1 MPLGQLTEP
10 VRPAEA
16 TADSPTVGPH
26 HRTVQW
32 VHQETTPEGQ
42 NLAVTNSYVELGL
55 GLNRWD
61 EDRGEW
67 VPAQAQFE
75 QTREGYFIA
84 RQTQHQVILS
94 PDLAVEGAVDLLTP
108 DGQRLR
114 STPLGIALLDTQ
126 SGLSVMLGEITS
138 CQGEWLAPGELIYRG
153 AFEGL
158 NAHVRYRLSLSG
170 FEQDI
175 LLEDEIGPEL
185 VAELGLDPR
194 STRALVLTEVFEGP
208 EPERVDVGPGI
219 ERLSFGAMHIDPG
232 QAFRIESDRAE
243 ASAPVR
249 PSWELIEGRQF
260 VVESVDYVALGALMD
275 ALPKPDQGRIDT
287 LKSRVRRTAS
297 VTPKRLAPRQAQ
309 TEGGGRVHTA
319 MLAERAG
326 SSEGG
331 ALRVPEG
338 RPAGFT
344 NRASWNSALRGGQH
358 RGRALSGFEP
368 VEAGGWGAGVERS
381 GLRGWSPGLATMEK
395 PARGLVLDYAL
406 QLSTGQSNHV
416 FKGDTTYY
424 VSVTAAL
431 PLKGL
436 TTFEGGTVIKFT
448 NGAKLKIEGPIA
460 WQGTAYRPVVLTAR
474 DDASVGDAVQYAN
487 NLSGYYAAV
496 ALEIDRTTNATAAIL
511 QHFRIAHA
519 QTAIAISGQAGHVF
533 SHGQLV
539 SCQRGFSPTNA
550 ESSLRNLLFH
560 NVLTNFSGSGS
571 TGRCEHLTVHTAT
584 WLNYNNACAWLYLT
598 NCLLAGVTNAG
609 TVTVSVGGVSL
620 GSASGVFQTVGQG
633 ANYLAADSPYR
644 NYSGASTSINSEL
657 AATLKSLTTYPPL
670 VLSNDFTSSVTLS
683 PQAQRD
689 AAARDLGYH
698 YAPLDYCWS
707 GLNLTSATLLLT
719 NGVAVGMYGSSGTTL
734 RTGAKFISEGRP
746 SMLNRL
752 VQYQAVQEQ
761 PVVWGTSGSGAGVLS
776 LNASSPPEVRLRFT
790 DVSVLAHVAAKR
802 HLIAGLGGSILSTLA
817 LSDSQIRGVNIS
829 VWAYAP
835 GMAISWR
842 NNLMQRCLL
851 YCYQVDIPGYY
862 GFTLDAYN
870 NLFLNGSLT
879 FSKGDTRT
887 AWTLKDNAF
896 DNATASASGYL
907 TLGNNG
913 YINTTSLGGSSNVV
927 VSSFTY
933 ANATLGN
940 WYHASTNFI
949 DRGSRLAG
957 AAGLYHHTTTTNQVK
972 DASTAVDIGFH
983 YVATDAN
990 GLPLDYDGD
999 GWADYFEDRN
1009 GNGGSPDSGETDW
1022 QVSENGTTGVP
1033 GLEVFTPME

>member
-1 MPLGQLTEP
+1 MPLGQLDDP
-10 VRPAEA
+10 VPPAEA

-42 NLAVTNSYVELGL
+42 NLAITNSYVELGL

-61 EDRGEW
+61 ADRGDW
-67 VPAQAQFE
+67 VPAQAEFE
-75 QTREGYFIA
+75 QTADGYFIA

-94 PDLAVEGAVDLLTP
+94 PDLAVEGAVDFLTP

-126 SGLSVMLGEITS
+126 SGMSVMLGEITS
-138 CQGEWLAPGELIYRG
+138 CQAEWLAPGEVIYRG

-185 VAELGLDPR
+185 VAELGLDPG

-249 PSWELIEGRQF
+249 PSWELIEGRRF
-260 VVESVDYVALGALMD
+260 LVEWVDYVALGPLMD

-297 VTPKRLAPRQAQ
+297 VTPRRLAPRHAHL
-309 TEGGGRVHTA
+309 EGNGGSPVAKPGEEEWWLR
-319 MLAERAG
+319 
-326 SSEGG
+326 SSE
-331 ALRVPEG
+331 
-338 RPAGFT
+338 
-344 NRASWNSALRGGQH
+344 
-358 RGRALSGFEP
+358 RGRAERGGDSHALRSAATRSDDGAWP
-368 VEAGGWGAGVERS
+368 GRRPARPHGWGTGVELAS
-381 GLRGWSPGLATMEK
+381 LRPWASRLAATQR
-395 PARGLVLDYAL
+395 PSRGLVLDYAL

-487 NLSGYYAAV
+487 NLSGYYAGV

-539 SCQRGFSPTNA
+539 NCQRGFSPTNA

-670 VLSNDFTSSVTLS
+670 VLSNHFTSSVTLS

-707 GLNLTSATLLLT
+707 GLNLTNATLLLT

-734 RTGAKFISEGRP
+734 RRGAKFISEGRP

-1009 GNGGSPDSGETDW
+1009 GNGTVDSGETDW
-1022 QVSENGTTGVP
+1022 TTYTSQYGVTGVP
-1033 GLEVFTPME
+1033 GVSVFTPLR